1 MTEKKQNT
9 LKKNTVG
16 KEVDYFDLVDT
27 IFSDQNTQTSN
38 IEILDNLIKSFETY
52 KGHGNI
58 NIHFHNAPCTINH
71 IYPDIAA
78 SDEDEDDLL
87 DFLLKIVP
95 LMVKDSSI
103 TAADF
108 MAAVL
113 KELPLMV
120 KDSSIT
126 QMELFAI
133 MVIVRETLL
142 VTCR

>member
-1 MTEKKQNT
+1 MSEKKQNSV
-9 LKKNTVG
+9 KKTMVG
-16 KEVDYFDLVDT
+16 KEVNHFDLVETFGD
-27 IFSDQNTQTSN
+27 DQNTQTGN

-58 NIHFHNAPCTINH
+58 HIHFHNAPCTVNH
-71 IYPDIAA
+71 IYPDIET
-78 SDEDEDDLL
+78 SDEDDLL
-87 DFLLKIVP
+87 GFLIKIVP

-108 MAAVL
+108 LAAVL

-126 QMELFAI
+126 QMELFAV
-133 MVIVRETLL
+133 MVVVRETL
-142 VTCR
+142 RANSN